1 MSRVGSL
8 TPLKLLAPL
17 VRVLFSLRLNGR
29 SELTHLGKLVRNM
42 SALVTYGGSDEEDA
56 VESLNDGEPASEVR
70 LRLNPPT
77 FMAMAD
83 CIDLRLQPRLS
94 MLVM

>member
-1 MSRVGSL
+1 
-8 TPLKLLAPL
+8 
-17 VRVLFSLRLNGR
+17 
-29 SELTHLGKLVRNM
+29 M

-70 LRLNPPT
+70 LRLSSPR

-83 CIDLRLQPRLS
+83 CIDPRLQPRLS
-94 MLVM
+94 ILVM

>member
-1 MSRVGSL
+1 
-8 TPLKLLAPL
+8 
-17 VRVLFSLRLNGR
+17 
-29 SELTHLGKLVRNM
+29 M
-42 SALVTYGGSDEEDA
+42 SALVTYDVSDEEDA
-56 VESLNDGEPASEVR
+56 VESFNDEEAASEVR

-94 MLVM
+94 KLTM